1 MVTFRQFAY
10 RNVFRNFRNYAAFF
24 MASFFSVF
32 VFFLY
37 SMLMFHPSREN
48 GFIGDVSMVGM
59 VMAEIVLVLFSW
71 FFIFYSLK
79 AFLEA
84 RSKEFAILLHLG
96 MERRQLG
103 SLVFLE
109 TMIIGLL
116 SSISGILF
124 GFAFSKF
131 FFMIVRESLG
141 LEELPMYLSWPPFLL
156 TFSVFM
162 GAFIVM
168 AVGSIFYRTDMK
180 LNDLLKGKA
189 VDASPRY
196 SRRRAV
202 WGIVLIAIGYVL
214 AVITTRTTL
223 FNFTLLI
230 PIFVTL
236 GTFYFFT
243 DSVFLFLD
251 LLKRWKPFYWHK
263 ARMLS
268 VAEQA
273 HTMRQNAKMFFV
285 VSMVSMLALLCVVLL
300 AALSSYTAQ
309 YDKLNPLGII
319 YKGHVDN
326 PYETEHVLSIIK
338 ELEEQGFS
346 YHITRF
352 EVIKQTSSQT
362 LNEVEVFREEDI
374 NRMLFSYGLPL
385 VKLDQGEGMFIPY
398 SDESIKTL
406 KNLKVETV
414 LVENDI
420 PIDIDR
426 VYPEIIFPASFV
438 SRNSIIISDEDFE
451 LLVNPLAVEGEPP
464 SYHLF
469 AFDIPQWME
478 ARDIGLSIQQMV
490 SQEYVTNAEYSLPFY
505 FENTGL
511 NYSYILATYGLFAIV
526 GVLGV
531 IVFLLAAGS
540 FIYFKLYANLERERQ
555 QFKVLKRMG
564 LTNQEQK
571 RLITRHLVPQ
581 FFLPLGLAL
590 LHSTFAFIALQ
601 SILKDVVNL
610 IIVKEIMVAFCL
622 FAFVQIVYFYMIRW
636 RYIAHVRD

>member
-1 MVTFRQFAY
+1 MTFRQFAY
-10 RNVFRNFRNYAAFF
+10 LNVFRNFRNYAAFF

-37 SMLMFHPSREN
+37 SMLMFHPDRKN

-59 VMAEIVLVLFSW
+59 VVAEIVLVLFSW

-96 MERRQLG
+96 MEHRQLG
-103 SLVFLE
+103 KLVFLE

-124 GFAFSKF
+124 GFVFAKF
-131 FFMIVRESLG
+131 FFMIVREILG
-141 LEELPMYLSWPPFLL
+141 LEQLPMYLSWPPFLL

-162 GAFIVM
+162 GAFVVM

-189 VDASPRY
+189 VDASSQY

-214 AVITTRTTL
+214 AVVTTRTTL

-251 LLKRWKPFYWHK
+251 LLKRQKIFYWHK

-268 VAEQA
+268 VAEQV

-326 PYETEHVLSIIK
+326 PYETEHVLSIIR

-420 PIDIDR
+420 PIDIYR

-478 ARDIGLSIQQMV
+478 AKDIGLSIQQIV
-490 SQEYVTNAEYSLPFY
+490 SQEYVTNPVYSLPFY

-511 NYSYILATYGLFAIV
+511 NYSYILATYGLFTIV

-531 IVFLLAAGS
+531 VVFLLAAGS

-555 QFKVLKRMG
+555 QFIVLRRMG
-564 LTNQEQK
+564 LTDLEQK
-571 RLITRHLVPQ
+571 KLITRHLVPQ
-581 FFLPLGLAL
+581 FFLPLGVAL

-601 SILKDVVNL
+601 SVLKDVVNL
-610 IIVKEIMVAFCL
+610 IIVKEIVVAFCL

>member
-1 MVTFRQFAY
+1 MTFRQFAY
-10 RNVFRNFRNYAAFF
+10 RNVFRNFRNYASFF

-37 SMLMFHPSREN
+37 SMVMFHPSREN
-48 GFIGDVSMVGM
+48 GFMGDVSMVGM
-59 VMAEIVLVLFSW
+59 VVAEIILVLFSW
-71 FFIFYSLK
+71 FFIFYSMK

-103 SLVFLE
+103 KLVFLE

-131 FFMIVRESLG
+131 FLMIVRETLG
-141 LEELPMYLSWPPFLL
+141 LEDLPLYVSWPPFLL
-156 TFSVFM
+156 TFAVFM
-162 GAFIVM
+162 GGFVIIAI
-168 AVGSIFYRTDMK
+168 GSVVYRPDMK
-180 LNDLLKGKA
+180 LNDLLKGKT
-189 VDASPRY
+189 VDGSARY
-196 SRRRAV
+196 SKWRAV
-202 WGIVLIAIGYVL
+202 LGVVLIAIGYVL
-214 AVITTRTTL
+214 AIITSRTTL

-243 DSVFLFLD
+243 DSVFLVLD
-251 LLKRWKPFYWHK
+251 LLKRRKKFYWHK

-268 VAEQA
+268 VAEQV

-285 VSMVSMLALLCVVLL
+285 VTMVSMLALLGVVLL

-309 YDKLNPLGII
+309 YDKLNPLGIV

-326 PYETEHVLSIIK
+326 PYETEHVLSLIR

-352 EVIKQTSSQT
+352 EVIKQTSSET
-362 LNEVEVFREEDI
+362 SNEVEVFRETDI

-385 VKLDQGEGMFIPY
+385 VTLDEGEGMFIPY

-406 KNLKVETV
+406 KDLRVETV
-414 LVENDI
+414 LMENDI
-420 PIDIDR
+420 PITIDR
-426 VYPEIIFPASFV
+426 VYPEIILPTSFI
-438 SRNSIIISDEDFE
+438 SRNSIIISDEDFGR
-451 LLVNPLAVEGEPP
+451 LVNPLAVEGETP

-478 ARDIGLSIQQMV
+478 AKDIGLSIQQMV
-490 SQEYVTNAEYSLPFY
+490 SQEYVTNSVYSLPFY

-531 IVFLLAAGS
+531 VVFLLAAGS

-555 QFKVLKRMG
+555 QFIVLKRMG
-564 LTNQEQK
+564 LTDLEQK
-571 RLITRHLVPQ
+571 KLITRHLAPQ
-581 FFLPLGLAL
+581 FFLPLGVAL
-590 LHSTFAFIALQ
+590 VHSTFAFIALQ
-601 SILKDVVNL
+601 SVLKDVVNL
-610 IIVKEIMVAFCL
+610 IIVKEIVVAFCL

>member
-59 VMAEIVLVLFSW
+59 VVAEIVLVLFSW

-96 MERRQLG
+96 MEHRQLG
-103 SLVFLE
+103 KLVFLE

-124 GFAFSKF
+124 GFVFAKF
-131 FFMIVRESLG
+131 FFMIVREILG
-141 LEELPMYLSWPPFLL
+141 LEQLPMYLSWPPFLL

-162 GAFIVM
+162 GAFVVM

-189 VDASPRY
+189 VDASSQY

-214 AVITTRTTL
+214 AVVTTRTTL

-251 LLKRWKPFYWHK
+251 LLKRQKIFYWHK

-268 VAEQA
+268 VAEQV

-326 PYETEHVLSIIK
+326 PYETEHVLSIIR

-478 ARDIGLSIQQMV
+478 AKDIGLSIQQMV

-571 RLITRHLVPQ
+571 KLITRHLVPQ

>member
-1 MVTFRQFAY
+1 MTFRQFAY

-37 SMLMFHPSREN
+37 SMLMFHPTREN

-59 VMAEIVLVLFSW
+59 VVAEIILVLFSW
-71 FFIFYSLK
+71 FFIFYSMK

-96 MERRQLG
+96 MERRQL
-103 SLVFLE
+103 SRLVFLE

-131 FFMIVRESLG
+131 FFMIVREILG
-141 LEELPMYLSWPPFLL
+141 LEDLPMYVSWPPFLL

-162 GAFIVM
+162 GAFVVI
-168 AVGSIFYRTDMK
+168 AIGSVVYKPDMK
-180 LNDLLKGKA
+180 INDLLKGKA
-189 VDASPRY
+189 VDVSDQY
-196 SRRRAV
+196 SKRRAV
-202 WGIVLIAIGYVL
+202 LGIILIAIGYIL
-214 AVITTRTTL
+214 AIITTRTTL

-251 LLKRWKPFYWHK
+251 LLKRRKTFYWHK

-268 VAEQA
+268 VAEQV
-273 HTMRQNAKMFFV
+273 HSMRQNAKMFFV
-285 VSMVSMLALLCVVLL
+285 VTMVSMLALLCVVLL

-309 YDKLNPLGII
+309 YDKLNPLGIV

-326 PYETEHVLSIIK
+326 PYETEHVLGIIR

-352 EVIKQTSSQT
+352 EVIKQTSLET
-362 LNEVEVFREEDI
+362 LNEVEVFRETDI

-385 VKLDQGEGMFIPY
+385 VTLDKGEGMFIPY

-406 KNLKVETV
+406 KDLRVETV
-414 LVENDI
+414 LMENDI
-420 PIDIDR
+420 PITIDR
-426 VYPEIIFPASFV
+426 VYPEIILPTSFI
-438 SRNSIIISDEDFE
+438 SRNSIIISDEDFGR
-451 LLVNPLAVEGEPP
+451 LVNPLVVEGETP

-478 ARDIGLSIQQMV
+478 AKDIGLSIQQIV
-490 SQEYVTNAEYSLPFY
+490 SQEYVTNPVYSLPFY

-511 NYSYILATYGLFAIV
+511 NYSYILATYGLFTIV

-531 IVFLLAAGS
+531 VVFLLAAGS

-555 QFKVLKRMG
+555 QFIVLRRMG
-564 LTNQEQK
+564 LTDLEQK
-571 RLITRHLVPQ
+571 KLITRHLVPQ
-581 FFLPLGLAL
+581 FFLPLGVAL

-601 SILKDVVNL
+601 SVLKDVVNL
-610 IIVKEIMVAFCL
+610 IIVKEIVVAFCL